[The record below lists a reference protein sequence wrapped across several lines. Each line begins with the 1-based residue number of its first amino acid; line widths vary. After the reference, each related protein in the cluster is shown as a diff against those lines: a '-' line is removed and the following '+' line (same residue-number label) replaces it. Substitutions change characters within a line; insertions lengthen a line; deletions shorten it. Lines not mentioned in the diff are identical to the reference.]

1 MIEKILRFYS
11 IFTSGEIS
19 FEWVR
24 VRESV
29 DLPWTS
35 SGEEDSG
42 GAGGGPGGP
51 GGELPGGGV
60 VRYAVTSLG
69 PQPRLVGGGRG
80 EAPEEVLLHRGLGV
94 VRNDERDP
102 VLSETSEWPQ
112 SELQQEVDDRHPALT
127 STQHSAARLM
137 ASLSCIFR
145 QVNNLKRESQQ
156 SSVSVHSCPGEEL

>member
-1 MIEKILRFYS
+1 M
-11 IFTSGEIS
+11 
-19 FEWVR
+19 
-24 VRESV
+24 RESV
-29 DLPWTS
+29 DLPPTS
-35 SGEEDSG
+35 SGEEDSW

-80 EAPEEVLLHRGLGV
+80 EAPEEVLLYRGLGV

-102 VLSETSEWPQ
+102 VLPQTSQGPQ

-127 STQHSAARLM
+127 
-137 ASLSCIFR
+137 
-145 QVNNLKRESQQ
+145 
-156 SSVSVHSCPGEEL
+156 